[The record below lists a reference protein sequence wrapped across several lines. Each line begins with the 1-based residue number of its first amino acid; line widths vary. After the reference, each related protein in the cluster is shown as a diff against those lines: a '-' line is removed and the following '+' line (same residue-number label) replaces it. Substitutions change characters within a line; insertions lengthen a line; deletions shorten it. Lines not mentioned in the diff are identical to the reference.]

1 MPGCTGDRITY
12 NIDVD
17 SIARGNQTNKY
28 VLLSGD
34 NKLNSG
40 DLQFQ
45 EYASYITRA
54 LLKRGFTQAESIDS
68 AEVAIFLAY
77 GIGEPQEHQYSYSRP
92 IFGQTG
98 VSSSYTTGSATT
110 YGGLTNYSG
119 ITSYT
124 PTYGITGIANHTD
137 TYVTYY
143 RYLILDAIN
152 ADEFRTSNKL
162 NQEWK
167 TTITSTG
174 SSSDL
179 RKIFPLMVAAS
190 VPYIGINT
198 TGKVSKELN
207 GNEDIFHEIMGVSV
221 KDK

>member
-1 MPGCTGDRITY
+1 MPGCIGDRIAY
-12 NIDVD
+12 EIDVD
-17 SIARGNQTNKY
+17 SITRGNQTNKY
-28 VLLSGD
+28 FLLSGD
-34 NKLNSG
+34 NTVKIS

-45 EYASYITRA
+45 EYASYINRA

-77 GIGEPQEHQYSYSRP
+77 GIGNPQERQYSYSSP
-92 IFGQTG
+92 TFGQTG

-110 YGGLTNYSG
+110 YGGVTNYSG
-119 ITSYT
+119 TTSYT
-124 PTYGITGIANHTD
+124 PTYGITGNTNHTR

-143 RYLILDAIN
+143 RYIILEAIN
-152 ADEFRTSNKL
+152 AAEYRTSNKL

-179 RKIFPLMVAAS
+179 RKIFPIMVAAS
-190 VPYIGINT
+190 VTYIGINT
-198 TGKVSKELN
+198 AGKVTDELN
-207 GNEDIFHEIMGVSV
+207 GNEDIIHEIMGVSV